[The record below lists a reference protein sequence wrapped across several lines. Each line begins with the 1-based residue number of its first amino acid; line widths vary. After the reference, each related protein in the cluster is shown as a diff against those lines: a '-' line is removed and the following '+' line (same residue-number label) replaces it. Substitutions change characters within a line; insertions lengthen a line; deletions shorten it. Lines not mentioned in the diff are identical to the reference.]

1 MKRAVW
7 SYGIG
12 IAVAAAVLVRDLT
25 NPASKASLARES
37 KQSFHGVYVSASS
50 SLMIGFSFGALIIGT
65 ILYAVSCLAFRGRS

>member
-1 MKRAVW
+1 MKRLAW

-25 NPASKASLARES
+25 NPASKASLVTES

-50 SLMIGFSFGALIIGT
+50 SLMIGFAFGALIIGT
-65 ILYAVSCLAFRGRS
+65 ILFVLSYLARKR